1 MNQPLR
7 LRSAITGGPGAGKST
22 LLAALAKASVAT
34 FSEVAR
40 DILKAPGGMEM
51 RAARPAD
58 FAAAMLEAEQHA
70 WDAAPFG
77 ASVYDRGFPD
87 IVGFLEMEGLPVP
100 DAIHQ
105 SCTELRYQGPIFRA
119 PPWPEIYA
127 PDNERIQ
134 DWGQALES
142 DAAVSA
148 AWKRYGYQLIDVPL
162 TSPAERTQFILD
174 HLRAR

>member
-1 MNQPLR
+1 MNLSLR

-22 LLAALAKASVAT
+22 LLAALANAGIAT
-34 FSEVAR
+34 FAEVAR
-40 DILKAPGGMEM
+40 DILKAPGGMDM

-77 ASVYDRGFPD
+77 VSVYHRGFPD
-87 IVGFLEMEGLPVP
+87 IVGFLELEGLTVP
-100 DAIHQ
+100 DGIHR
-105 SCTELRYQGPIFRA
+105 SCTKLRYEGPIFRA

-142 DAAVSA
+142 DAAVTA

-162 TSPAERTQFILD
+162 TSPAERAQFILD
-174 HLRAR
+174 HLAGR